1 MGGVGNC
8 CGRPKCLGSRMG
20 RKLNAIWRK
29 PRITSLIM
37 KRKNLLMC
45 VKMKIYA
52 TNVCLSAFFV
62 GVSYCHEEKSK
73 KMS

>member
-8 CGRPKCLGSRMG
+8 CGRPKCLGSCMG

-29 PRITSLIM
+29 LRITSLIM
-37 KRKNLLMC
+37 KRKNLFMC

-52 TNVCLSAFFV
+52 TNVCLSALFV
-62 GVSYCHEEKSK
+62 GVSYCREEKSK